1 MALNKLV
8 KRLNLESETVDI
20 SDVEDQTV
28 EDVVEQDVASSDL
41 QDATD
46 ELKELAEDF
55 EEGEVTADELQEAI
69 DHTKEVLAEAES
81 KAEENGEEAEVPVEE
96 IVAAQESLR
105 YFYKQIGLDPSEM
118 VTVSRED
125 IHTNSL
131 QAYKE
136 LQANLE
142 SVQVSLEG
150 IMGDMVD
157 KAKETLKK
165 AATKLKAFL
174 GNMPATAQVL
184 KKEIESLPN
193 DVDPEKAK
201 AVIEKNFAKC
211 GFAADVFK
219 NGDISA
225 VIAYADNAQKLVKN
239 VVDNNKDATTGIQS
253 VNLSG
258 RAGAVAKEL
267 LSKYA
272 SEKYSAVTAGTMGSF
287 IGSTGYIITFVD
299 AKDPGIGEIVKN
311 AASSFV
317 GYAKAIKSD
326 AVKPYAPEGL
336 VLSKALAN
344 KYIDGLLTVSKRYD
358 TVFKETGGI
367 FNLLF
372 GTNALKVIVNSDSGD
387 AGVKGTVNNY
397 HRAHRIGINAASTG
411 LSVAASYVAFVNKYV
426 SGVIKAAK

>member
-8 KRLNLESETVDI
+8 RRLNLESETVDI

-81 KAEENGEEAEVPVEE
+81 KAEETGEEAEVPVEE

-105 YFYKQIGLDPSEM
+105 YFYRHIGLDPSEM

-150 IMGDMVD
+150 IMGDMVE
-157 KAKETLKK
+157 KSKQMLKD

-174 GNMPATAQVL
+174 GNMPSTAQVL
-184 KKEIESLPN
+184 KKEIDSLPN

-201 AVIEKNFAKC
+201 AIIEKNFAKC
-211 GFAADVFK
+211 GFTADVFK
-219 NGDISA
+219 NGDITG

-239 VVDNNKDATTGIQS
+239 VVENNKDATTGIQS
-253 VNLSG
+253 VNLNG
-258 RAGAVAKEL
+258 RAGTIAKEL
-267 LSKYA
+267 VSKYA
-272 SEKYSAVTAGTMGSF
+272 SEKYSAVTAGAMGSY

-299 AKDPGIGEIVKN
+299 AKDPGLGEIAKN
-311 AASSFV
+311 IAGNFV
-317 GYAKAIKSD
+317 RYAKAIKSD

-336 VLSKALAN
+336 VLSKELAN
-344 KYIDGLLTVSKRYD
+344 KYIDGLIAVSKRYD
-358 TVFKETGGI
+358 TIFKENGGM

-372 GTNALKVIVNSDSGD
+372 GGNALKVIKNMGNGD
-387 AGVKGTVNNY
+387 AGAKGTINNFY
-397 HRAHRIGINAASTG
+397 RAYRIGVNATATG
-411 LSVAASYVAFVNKYV
+411 YSIATSYLDFVNKYV